1 MTTELADGLPPVAL
15 MPHLFLMLS
24 LVMVCCHAAGR
35 LCRRLGQ
42 PPVMGEILT
51 GVALGPSLL
60 AAVWPSG
67 QRWLFPADLLPVMDA
82 LAQLGL
88 VVFMFL
94 VGLEL
99 NVGQVR
105 RSGRVAVMVSN
116 VSVLVP
122 MAGGALL
129 AAVMYGRFAGPG
141 VGFPAFALFLALAMS
156 ITAFPVL
163 ARILTDRKMAGTTV
177 GGLAL
182 TCAAVDDVTAW
193 CLLALATALAGH
205 TSLTAALTTLVM
217 TALFVAVML
226 YGVRPLLARLA
237 ARHAERPAGGA
248 TPPLLVLLTGALLS
262 SFATDWIGIHA
273 IFGAF
278 LFGTVVPRGAPQV
291 AAAADQV
298 RGVTV
303 VLLLPLFFA
312 YSGMH
317 TDFRLIGAE
326 PALWGWCAL
335 IVAVATVT
343 KWAGS
348 TGAARAAGFGWRN
361 SLSLGA
367 LMNCRGL
374 TELVVLGIGLQ
385 MGIIT
390 PTVFAMLV
398 VMTLVTTGLTAP
410 ALNLIDRL
418 AARRRTPVIR
428 EPHSAPPVQQRETV
442 AG

>member
-1 MTTELADGLPPVAL
+1 MMTELAGGLPAVAQ
-15 MPHLFLMLS
+15 MPHLFLL
-24 LVMVCCHAAGR
+24 LAVVMVCGHVAGR

-51 GVALGPSLL
+51 GIALGPSLL
-60 AAVWPSG
+60 GAMWPSG
-67 QRWLFPADLLPVMDA
+67 QRWLFPADLLPVVNA

-94 VGLEL
+94 VGYEL

-105 RSGRVAVMVSN
+105 RAGRTAVLVSN

-122 MAGGALL
+122 MIGGGLL
-129 AAVMYGRFAGPG
+129 AGVMYGRFAGPG
-141 VGFPAFALFLALAMS
+141 VGFPAFALFLALTMS
-156 ITAFPVL
+156 VTAFPVL
-163 ARILTDRKMAGTTV
+163 ARILTDRKMARTTV

-182 TCAAVDDVTAW
+182 TCAAVDDITAW
-193 CLLALATALAGH
+193 CVLALATALGGH
-205 TSLTAALTTLVM
+205 TSVTAAFTTLVL
-217 TALFVAVML
+217 TAVFVSVML

-237 ARHAERPAGGA
+237 ARHAERLAGGA
-248 TPPLLVLLTGALLS
+248 TTLLVLLTGVLLS
-262 SFATDWIGIHA
+262 SFVTDWIGIHA

-278 LFGTVVPRGAPQV
+278 LFGAVLPRGAAPAT
-291 AAAADQV
+291 AAVEQV
-298 RGVTV
+298 RGITV

-312 YSGMH
+312 YSGLQ
-317 TDFRLIGAE
+317 TDFRLIAAE
-326 PALWGWCAL
+326 PALWGWCVL
-335 IVAVATVT
+335 VVVVATVT

-348 TGAARAAGFGWRN
+348 TGAARMTGLGWQD

-385 MGIIT
+385 LGIIT

-398 VMTLVTTGLTAP
+398 VMTLVTTGVTAP
-410 ALNLIDRL
+410 ALGLIDRM
-418 AARRRTPVIR
+418 AARRRPSLAGRPEDLAPVR
-428 EPHSAPPVQQRETV
+428 QRETV

>member
-1 MTTELADGLPPVAL
+1 MS
-15 MPHLFLMLS
+15 HLFLMLS
-24 LVMVCCHAAGR
+24 LVMVCCYAAGR

-51 GVALGPSLL
+51 GIALGPSLL
-60 AAVWPSG
+60 GAVWPSG
-67 QRWLFPADLLPVMDA
+67 QRWLFPVDLLPVTEA

-88 VVFMFL
+88 IIFMFL
-94 VGLEL
+94 IGHEL

-105 RSGRVAVMVSN
+105 RAGRVAVMVSN

-122 MAGGALL
+122 MIGGALL
-129 AAVMYGRFAGPG
+129 AGVMYGRFAGPG
-141 VGFPAFALFLALAMS
+141 VGFPAFALFIALAMS
-156 ITAFPVL
+156 VTAFPVL
-163 ARILTDRKMAGTTV
+163 ARILTDRKIAGTTV
-177 GGLAL
+177 GGLAI
-182 TCAAVDDVTAW
+182 TCAAVDDITAW
-193 CLLALATALAGH
+193 CLLALATALGGH
-205 TSLTAALTTLVM
+205 TSMTAAFTTVVM
-217 TALFVAVML
+217 TALFITVMM

-237 ARHAERPAGGA
+237 TRHADRPAGGA
-248 TPPLLVLLTGALLS
+248 TSLLLLLTGILLS

-278 LFGTVVPRGAPQV
+278 LFGAVVPRGAPQV
-291 AAAADQV
+291 AAAAGQV

-335 IVAVATVT
+335 VVVVAIVT

-348 TGAARAAGFGWRN
+348 TGAARLAGLGWQN

-374 TELVVLGIGLQ
+374 TELVVLGIGLEL
-385 MGIIT
+385 GIIT

-410 ALNLIDRL
+410 ALSLIDRL
-418 AARRRTPVIR
+418 AARRRTP
-428 EPHSAPPVQQRETV
+428 SAGQPEGATPVPQKECV